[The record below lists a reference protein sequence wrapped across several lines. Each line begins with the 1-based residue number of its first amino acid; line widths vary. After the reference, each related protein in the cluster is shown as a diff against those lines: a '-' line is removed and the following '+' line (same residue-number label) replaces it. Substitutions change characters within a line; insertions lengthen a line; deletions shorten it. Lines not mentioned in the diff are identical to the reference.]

1 MHVENNVLKWRVC
14 ISYLHLSRADTVLM
28 NIEFHVSGF
37 DHWSSICFCCHR
49 LAWLFNTVSFLA
61 QLTTLWNKGLRA
73 GYWLVSMTMPAWSSS
88 IKKPDHFPTPRCTRS
103 GFATR
108 FVSGH
113 DTVFFVR
120 NIHLQQQ
127 KKPNKWIRLA
137 EQQTRLISVFKK
149 SGVFV
154 FEYWVTKGV
163 KTNMSKNTS
172 TYEIASFSSLH
183 PPHQKRG
190 SFWDN
195 LCGNSFPAS
204 CALWH
209 FSCDFARVAV
219 IFQHL
224 TFAEDTAKVLKGF
237 IDVFGI

>member
-1 MHVENNVLKWRVC
+1 MFQVLIIEVQFVFAVIDLPDCSTQSLFWPSWQHYETRAYVQVIGLCPWPCQHDHHQSKNQIIFPHQGVQDLDLPQDLCLVMTQFFLWGTSTSNN
-14 ISYLHLSRADTVLM
+14 
-28 NIEFHVSGF
+28 
-37 DHWSSICFCCHR
+37 
-49 LAWLFNTVSFLA
+49 
-61 QLTTLWNKGLRA
+61 
-73 GYWLVSMTMPAWSSS
+73 
-88 IKKPDHFPTPRCTRS
+88 KK
-103 GFATR
+103 
-108 FVSGH
+108 
-113 DTVFFVR
+113 
-120 NIHLQQQ
+120 I
-127 KKPNKWIRLA
+127 PNKWIRLA